1 MSQGAQSHRGG
12 GREIGKVLRILEM
25 CCQLLI
31 LFITDP
37 SCLLSQEAGLALR
50 GTEGKLVNV
59 LCNDMF
65 SCKKNLQDELGT
77 ESVMLSIRS
86 SRLNK
91 LGPKPHM
98 CLGICALAK
107 KTLSQL
113 RSNLNYTLQGGLII

>member
-91 LGPKPHM
+91 LGPKPHVFRDL
-98 CLGICALAK
+98 CSC
-107 KTLSQL
+107 
-113 RSNLNYTLQGGLII
+113 